1 VFYRPIEGLSARAR
15 AFLSRALWTWSVVG
29 LAIITWWITGD
40 VAPSLPAG
48 SDARDSL
55 ESLRVSAVLFGLCGP
70 IALYFAKSALRTTI
84 DGLGA
89 VTSAITKA
97 AQGDL
102 TQQIGVAEQSEL
114 GPVAQAFNG
123 MVKQVGTTVNGVREA
138 AERLAGSSASLKEA
152 SSVMTTT
159 AEDTV
164 AQLNTVR
171 SEADETSGE
180 LNLVAN
186 GAEQMRNAIEEI
198 SATTNAVSSAAG
210 GAVDHARLAAEN
222 VERLRE
228 QSLQIGDVVRSITAI
243 AAQTNLLALNA
254 TIEAAR
260 AGEAGRGFAIVAGE
274 VKDLA
279 EATAKA
285 TEEITRRVEEIQS
298 GMDSAVSAV
307 HRITEVIDTIS
318 THQNSVASTVV
329 QQSASTAAVA
339 ASATRVAASSG
350 SITHAIATIGGAA
363 DESRVASNE
372 TYRAATELS
381 AMATELSKLTAA
393 FRT

>member
-1 VFYRPIEGLSARAR
+1 MFYRPIEVLSAKAR
-15 AFLSRALWTWSVVG
+15 AFISRALWTWSVVG

-40 VAPSLPAG
+40 VAPTLPAG
-48 SDARDSL
+48 SEARAGL
-55 ESLRVSAVLFGLCGP
+55 ERLHVSAVFFGLCGP
-70 IALYFAKSALRTTI
+70 IALYFAKSAVRTTI
-84 DGLGA
+84 DGI
-89 VTSAITKA
+89 VTVTTAITKA

-102 TQQIGVAEQSEL
+102 TQQIHMEGKLEL
-114 GPVAQAFNG
+114 GLMAQAFNG
-123 MVKQVGTTVNGVREA
+123 MVKQVGATVSGVREA
-138 AERLAGSSASLKEA
+138 AERLAESSVSLKEA
-152 SSVMTTT
+152 SSMMTAT
-159 AEDTV
+159 AEETV
-164 AQLNTVR
+164 ARLSTVK
-171 SEADETSGE
+171 SEADGTSGE
-180 LNLVAN
+180 LGMVAR
-186 GAEQMRNAIEEI
+186 GAEQMRVAIDEI
-198 SATTNAVSSAAG
+198 SATTDAVSSAAG
-210 GAVDHARLAAEN
+210 GAVDNARLAAEN

-298 GMDSAVSAV
+298 GMDGAVSAV
-307 HRITEVIDTIS
+307 HQITEVIGTIS
-318 THQNSVASTVV
+318 THQESVASTVV
-329 QQSASTAAVA
+329 QQGASTAAVA
-339 ASATRVAASSG
+339 ASATRVAESSG
-350 SITHAIATIGGAA
+350 SITDAIATISGAA
-363 DESRVASNE
+363 DESRAASNE

-381 AMATELSKLTAA
+381 AMATELSKLTAV